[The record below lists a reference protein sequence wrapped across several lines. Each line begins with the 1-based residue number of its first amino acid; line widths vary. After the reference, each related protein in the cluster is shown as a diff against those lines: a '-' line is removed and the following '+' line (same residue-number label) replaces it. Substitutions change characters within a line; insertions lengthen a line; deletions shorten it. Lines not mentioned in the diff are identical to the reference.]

1 MSCSQGGVPS
11 ESALS
16 SSRSNGIAT
25 AATEIDGLDS
35 MVVRSAPLYVRK
47 RHRRGRK
54 RNDVVIER
62 ESGLDGEMQRG
73 SKRLSEGSGGD
84 RGILGGAPVESLI
97 DSNVFA
103 ADIIA
108 GEVDGLGYFP
118 GLEGDVVDVY
128 DNFMKEDFNVLVHS
142 LAERV
147 DGSHHLHIS
156 IDSDRDDGCLPSEIL
171 SNEVF
176 EMMGDDGMIRMDDY
190 DHFLGDMIQ
199 DRLEQQEEEEILEMK
214 NKRRRKK
221 KNSNRRKRRG
231 SKRKRC
237 DEKPAEPPRRSARLS
252 VQTHLVNGRNPSK
265 ENILITP
272 ISEAITREGIMECD
286 LISTP
291 VATPHQYIPK
301 TFYYECGAQ
310 WTRPPFRVISPKDLD
325 KDPGAPTTSYDFLD
339 FLPHLPHQSL
349 LSQCEEKDDGGT
361 YRFTQIQLIMPRT
374 FVSSL
379 AQDR

>member
-1 MSCSQGGVPS
+1 MSCSQGDVPS

-25 AATEIDGLDS
+25 AATEIGGLDS
-35 MVVRSAPLYVRK
+35 MVVRAAPLYVRK
-47 RHRRGRK
+47 RHRRGRR
-54 RNDVVIER
+54 RNDAVIER
-62 ESGLDGEMQRG
+62 ESSIDGEMQRG

-84 RGILGGAPVESLI
+84 RGILGGAPVESLL
-97 DSNVFA
+97 DNNVFA
-103 ADIIA
+103 ADSIA
-108 GEVDGLGYFP
+108 GDVDGLGYFP

-128 DNFMKEDFNVLVHS
+128 DNFMKEDFNVLIHS
-142 LAERV
+142 LAESV
-147 DGSHHLHIS
+147 DGSHHLYRL
-156 IDSDRDDGCLPSEIL
+156 IDNDRDDECLPPEIL

-176 EMMGDDGMIRMDDY
+176 EMMGDDGLISMDDC

-199 DRLEQQEEEEILEMK
+199 DRLEQQEQEEIQEMK
-214 NKRRRKK
+214 NKRE

-231 SKRKRC
+231 SKRKRG
-237 DEKPAEPPRRSARLS
+237 KKKRAEPLRRSARLS
-252 VQTHLVNGRNPSK
+252 VQTNLVDGRDPSK

-272 ISEAITREGIMECD
+272 ISQAITREGIMECD

-301 TFYYECGAQ
+301 FYYECGAQ
-310 WTRPPFRVISPKDLD
+310 WTRPPFRVISPTDLD

-361 YRFTQIQLIMPRT
+361 YRFFTQIQLIMPRT